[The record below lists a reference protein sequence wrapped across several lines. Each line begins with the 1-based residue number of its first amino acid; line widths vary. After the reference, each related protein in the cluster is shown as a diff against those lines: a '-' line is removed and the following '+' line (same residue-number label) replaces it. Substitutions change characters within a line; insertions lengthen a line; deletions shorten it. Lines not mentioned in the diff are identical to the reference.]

1 MKLAIRK
8 LAMWIGA
15 VSIAAL
21 APLAHAGLVTD
32 GGFVNG
38 LADWTNLGNNVVVSD
53 TTTPI
58 PGIALG
64 GTKSALFG
72 QVSFPAPIHPLDPF
86 SPTQFFDS
94 LSQKLIGL
102 DAATTYDFGF
112 WVRCDTQSTPP
123 LPCGDTDLF
132 DVYLGGVL
140 INPRDINGI
149 SVLNLDLSSSI
160 NGFDHYLGRV
170 KPGILGSALLDF
182 QTDAYPQ
189 SVYLDD
195 VLFQV
200 SACNPN
206 CNVPEPGSLLLVGVA
221 LTAGAIVRRRRQR

>member
-21 APLAHAGLVTD
+21 APLAQAGV
-32 GGFVNG
+32 VNG
-38 LADWTNLGNNVVVSD
+38 DFEADLTGWTNLGGSVIVSD
-53 TTTPI
+53 TTTVPA
-58 PGIALG
+58 GIALG

-72 QVSFPAPIHPLDPF
+72 QVPYPDPNTGQ
-86 SPTQFFDS
+86 SFDS
-94 LSQKLIGL
+94 LGQTLSGL
-102 DAATTYDFGF
+102 NAATTYDFGF
-112 WVRCDTQSTPP
+112 WVRCDLQGGAT
-123 LPCGDTDLF
+123 CGDTDVF

-140 INPRDINGI
+140 INRDG
-149 SVLNLDLSSSI
+149 LGSSLLADVGTS
-160 NGFDHYLGRV
+160 NDFHHYFGTL
-170 KPGILGSALLDF
+170 KPGISGDKFLDF
-182 QTDAYPQ
+182 QTDEYPK

-195 VLFQV
+195 VLFQL

>member
-72 QVSFPAPIHPLDPF
+72 LTQYPDPNN
-86 SPTQFFDS
+86 PNQTFDS
-94 LSQKLIGL
+94 LSQSLSNL
-102 DAATTYDFGF
+102 DPTTTYDFGF